1 VTTDLDT
8 LVIAFYVKIDEDL
21 AGLARLHP
29 RNAIL
34 WALAQIWW
42 VVRPGESDTG
52 ITVRL
57 LTSGRVLDAGGHR
70 RRLGCSS
77 CWMLGWQAR
86 AQAGKELLPQSPGRV
101 FALHQATDLKDRHDV
116 VDELG
121 ETGW

>member
-1 VTTDLDT
+1 
-8 LVIAFYVKIDEDL
+8 VIAFYVKIDEDL
-21 AGLARLHP
+21 AAWPDCTPRECPSCGLWRKFGG
-29 RNAIL
+29 
-34 WALAQIWW
+34 

-86 AQAGKELLPQSPGRV
+86 AQAGKNFSRKVP
-101 FALHQATDLKDRHDV
+101 V
-116 VDELG
+116 VYSRCIRPR
-121 ETGW
+121 T